1 MSPAASADVQS
12 DRTGSADLESP
23 TFSTHD
29 LAIDRALAQLSSS
42 VRFILDITPVDADEI
57 RAVFLGGD
65 LTEPEFTYRDL
76 ETSPDVFEAMLAD
89 IDVSSVEDAT
99 LGHLLRAKHREMEL
113 QFAMLRARGTD
124 DFRQLGIELYGAV
137 TPDLRELAESLLAL
151 VTPQVAGGDPLAPE
165 TFLAMAKEEIEHY
178 RSIDPDIDIHA
189 EIRSDV
195 SGVMVSGNLLL
206 ISEESSVAPHRALA
220 LLHHEVGTH
229 LVTQVNG
236 THQPITIM
244 GTGLAGYD
252 ETQEGLAVLA
262 EVAVGGLTPFRL
274 RQLAA
279 RVVTVARMTAG
290 ASFGESYD
298 ALLRHGIP
306 EGSAFTTTMRAY
318 RSGGLAKDAIYL
330 RGLVDLLS
338 HIRKGGSLDLLWLGK
353 FSLSD
358 LPLIG
363 DLRDRQLLQPAR
375 ILPRYLEDPDSTGRL
390 LAAAHAPDLTHL
402 WEGTP

>member
-1 MSPAASADVQS
+1 M
-12 DRTGSADLESP
+12 T

-42 VRFILDITPVDADEI
+42 VRFILDVTPVDADEV
-57 RAVFLGGD
+57 RAVVVGGD
-65 LTEPEFTYRDL
+65 LREPTFTYREL
-76 ETSPDVFEAMLAD
+76 ETPPDVFAAMLAE
-89 IDVSSVEDAT
+89 IDVSSVEDGT
-99 LGHLLRAKHREMEL
+99 LGHLLRAKHHEMEL
-113 QFAMLRARGTD
+113 QLAMLRARGTD

-137 TPDLRELAESLLAL
+137 TPELRAHAEALLDL
-151 VTPQVAGGDPLAPE
+151 VTPTSTSTEPLSAE
-165 TFLAMAKEEIEHY
+165 AFLAMAQEEIAHY
-178 RSIDPDIDIHA
+178 RDIDPDIDIHA

-206 ISEESSVAPHRALA
+206 IGEEATVAPHRAPA

-236 THQPITIM
+236 AHQPVTVL

-262 EVAVGGLTPFRL
+262 EIAVGGLTPFRL

-279 RVVTVARMTAG
+279 RVVTVSAMISG
-290 ASFGESYD
+290 ASFGEAYD
-298 ALLRHGIP
+298 ALLGRGIP
-306 EGSAFTTTMRAY
+306 ANSAFTTTMRAY

-330 RGLVDLLS
+330 RGLVDLLA
-338 HIRKGGSLDLLWLGK
+338 HIRGGGSLDLLWLGK
-353 FSLSD
+353 FSLADLRLISD
-358 LPLIG
+358 L
-363 DLRDRQLLQPAR
+363 RERELLHPPR
-375 ILPRYLEDPDSTGRL
+375 ILPRYLEDPDSIGRL

>member
-113 QFAMLRARGTD
+113 QFAMLRARGTG

-165 TFLAMAKEEIEHY
+165 TFLAMAEEEIEHY

-189 EIRSDV
+189 
-195 SGVMVSGNLLL
+195 
-206 ISEESSVAPHRALA
+206 
-220 LLHHEVGTH
+220 
-229 LVTQVNG
+229 
-236 THQPITIM
+236 
-244 GTGLAGYD
+244 
-252 ETQEGLAVLA
+252 
-262 EVAVGGLTPFRL
+262 
-274 RQLAA
+274 
-279 RVVTVARMTAG
+279 
-290 ASFGESYD
+290 
-298 ALLRHGIP
+298 
-306 EGSAFTTTMRAY
+306 
-318 RSGGLAKDAIYL
+318 
-330 RGLVDLLS
+330 
-338 HIRKGGSLDLLWLGK
+338 
-353 FSLSD
+353 
-358 LPLIG
+358 
-363 DLRDRQLLQPAR
+363 
-375 ILPRYLEDPDSTGRL
+375 
-390 LAAAHAPDLTHL
+390 
-402 WEGTP
+402 